1 MKYKIGD
8 LVTIL
13 NEDAEVIAVE
23 NDSKRTKYD
32 STQIRMKTGENTGK
46 EFWVNGND
54 LKLK

>member
-8 LVTIL
+8 LVTII

-23 NDSKRTKYD
+23 NDTKRTKYD
-32 STQIRMKTGENTGK
+32 STKIKMITGENAGK